1 MLLSEVNCP
10 CRLIFLGEVASS
22 YLSVERYGFKI
33 NCEFEVK
40 KIISNT
46 FIVKVNNSMYAMNAS
61 MAKLIKVGECLW
73 Q

>member
-10 CRLIFLGEVASS
+10 CRLIFLGEVESS

-61 MAKLIKVGECLW
+61 MAKLIKVGKC
-73 Q
+73 

>member
-1 MLLSEVNCP
+1 MYIIIKKP
-10 CRLIFLGEVASS
+10 CKLIFLGEVGSPII
-22 YLSVERYGFKI
+22 SVERYGFKI

-46 FIVKVNNSMYAMNAS
+46 FIVKVNNSMYARNAS
-61 MAKLIKVGECLW
+61 MAKLIKVGKCWW